1 MYLTLAIIGFL
12 GGLITGISPCILPV
26 LPVIFFSGGAQSART
41 AKQQKKDDARDAA
54 ARDAAGKDAAGT
66 AASATAAATAGGTAV
81 ATATRTETEKQ
92 APPEPTVSRWR
103 PYQVILGLVVSFSV
117 FTLAGSLI
125 LALLHLPQDVLR
137 YAGIVVLVLIGV
149 GLIVP
154 KFEEYLEKPFSWI
167 PQRNVGTERGGFVL
181 GIALGAVYVPCAGPV
196 LAAITV
202 AGSTGRIGP
211 ETIVL
216 TVTFAIGAAI
226 PLLIFALAGRRV
238 AERVKS
244 FRKHQKGIR
253 LTGGVLMLALAV
265 GLLFNLPQAL
275 QRLIPDYTSALQDQF
290 SNSSQVSDALNLGG
304 IVNAQNKNLSKCTNN
319 ADQLQSCGTAPD
331 ITGIQQWFNTPGDKP
346 IALDQLKGRVVLV
359 DFWAYSCINCQR
371 SIPHVV
377 AWDKAYRAAGL
388 DVIGVHSPEYAFE
401 KVPANVE
408 AGAKGF
414 GITYPVAIDN
424 TLSTWTNY
432 RNRYWPAHYL
442 IDAKGVVRN
451 VQFGEGNYASTEKL
465 IRQLLQDAKPGVS
478 LPAATEVKD
487 TTPTA
492 GSTTRETYLGTTK
505 VVNFGGSE
513 KYSGSTPTFAFPAK
527 QPANSFALDGAWTL
541 NTQFVEPTAQDAR
554 IRLNYKAAEVRMVLS
569 GSGTVSYTADGVT
582 KTIDV
587 TGTPDSYEL
596 LKSASAKTGNVIVT
610 IPKGVSAYSFT
621 FG

>member
-1 MYLTLAIIGFL
+1 MYLTLALIGFL

-26 LPVIFFSGGAQSART
+26 LPVIFFSGGAQSAR
-41 AKQQKKDDARDAA
+41 QK
-54 ARDAAGKDAAGT
+54 T
-66 AASATAAATAGGTAV
+66 E
-81 ATATRTETEKQ
+81 ETEKTQTAQTGSSSGTTQ
-92 APPEPTVSRWR
+92 AVLTEEKVKEKEKVQTVSRWR

-216 TVTFAIGAAI
+216 TLTFAIGAAI

-290 SNSSQVSDALNLGG
+290 SNSDQVSQALNLGG
-304 IVNAQNKNLSKCTNN
+304 IVNDQNKNLSKCTNN
-319 ADQLQSCGTAPD
+319 SDQLQSCGIAPD

-346 IALDQLKGRVVLV
+346 IALSQLKGKVVLV

-371 SIPHVV
+371 SVPHVV
-377 AWDKAYRAAGL
+377 AWDKAYRDAGL
-388 DVIGVHSPEYAFE
+388 DVIGIHSPEYAFE

-408 AGAKGF
+408 SGAKSF

-424 TLSTWTNY
+424 NLSTWTNY

-465 IRQLLQDAKPGVS
+465 IRQLLQDAKPGET
-478 LPAATEVKD
+478 LPAATELKD
-487 TTPTA
+487 TTPVA
-492 GSTTRETYLGTTK
+492 GSTTPETYLGTTK
-505 VVNFGGSE
+505 VVNFGGDE
-513 KYSGSTPTFAFPAK
+513 KYSSGTPSFSFPAK
-527 QPANSFALDGAWTL
+527 QRANSFALDGAWSL
-541 NTQFVEPTAQDAR
+541 NTQFVEPTGQDAR

-587 TGTPDSYEL
+587 SGTPDSYRL
-596 LKSASAKTGNVIVT
+596 LKSATAKSGNVIVT